1 MKRNDK
7 MLKNLII
14 SFICLFT
21 FACQKGKE
29 TSFDRFPEGKTK
41 EKTTVEGIE
50 LKDNDLQLTLF
61 ASEPDLFNPTNMDI
75 DHKGRIWICEAYNY
89 RNDVNNIPYNKKGD
103 KILILEDTNGDGK
116 SDKTKVFYQGE
127 DINSALGI
135 TVLGN
140 KTIVSCSPNVFVFT
154 DENGDD
160 IPDRKEVLFKTSA
173 GLQSD
178 HGVHSC
184 VFGPDG
190 KLYFN
195 FGNFGE
201 GLLDKN
207 NQPIKDIY
215 GRVIGQTK
223 APFQDGMAL
232 RCDVDGKNFEVL
244 AWNFRNNYELCIDS
258 YGRIWQ
264 SDNDDDGKKANRV
277 NYVIPGGNYGYKDEM
292 TGADWRV
299 NRTNLEDSAYNQ
311 HWHQNDPGVIPNLK
325 VTGSGSPTGIFVYE
339 GSLLPE
345 KYRNTLFLADAG
357 TNDVSS
363 YERINS
369 GAGYTIN
376 QNLILDAT
384 QKDMWFRPSDICA
397 APDGSVFVADW
408 YDSGVGGHFVGDLEK
423 GRIYRLTSNK
433 ADYKIPTYDFKS
445 VSSCVEALQ
454 NPSNSVRYL
463 AYSALSKFGKSAEN
477 ELIKLSKSTNPIF
490 QARAYWLL
498 SKLNENYILEAS
510 KNTNEQ
516 IRAAAVRMA
525 KRENNS
531 PFLTKMA
538 SDNSFQVKQAVG
550 SAIYKTDNL
559 QAWHNLA
566 NSYKTGDKWFLE
578 VIGIGADGQWDQYLE
593 AFLKDKNWM
602 NNGAAKD
609 IIWRSRSNITPEYLA
624 KIISSS
630 TITDSYRYFRAFDFQ
645 EKKAKNKALLGLLKN
660 SKSEEINLLVFK
672 HFDAETI
679 VQNPEFNI
687 ILPEVLEKIKSDKDF
702 IDIVAKYNLK
712 NQRTRLDKIVLESE
726 KPEVYEKAA
735 MVLSQL
741 FGVMP
746 LKEAIMAKPLVESKA
761 ITAIQRIGL
770 ADNEAITKQLILI
783 FSNTKFPFKIRE
795 AAVLAMVGYQSDV
808 KLWNLVKI
816 NKVPKEL
823 IPAAK
828 VVFSKTLHFDL
839 KEQFEQKFGKP
850 QEPQITL
857 KANFLNKKGN
867 ALKGKELFGMYCATC
882 HVVNGNGM
890 DFGPALSQI
899 GKKLTKESIYN
910 AIINPSQGISFGYE
924 GYNITL
930 TDGSAFQGI
939 ITSKTND
946 EYLVKLPGQSQ
957 IVAYKKNQVKSTTKM
972 ETSLMPAFPLKEE
985 EYLDLIGY
993 LEGLK

>member
-1 MKRNDK
+1 MP
-7 MLKNLII
+7 KNLII
-14 SFICLFT
+14 SFICLIT

-29 TSFDRFPEGKTK
+29 TSFDRFPEGNTK
-41 EKTTVEGIE
+41 EHITLEGIE
-50 LKDNDLQLTLF
+50 VKDNKLQLNLF

-140 KTIVSCSPNVFVFT
+140 KIIVSCSPNVFVFI

-160 IPDRKEVLFKTSA
+160 IPDKKEVLFKTSA

-244 AWNFRNNYELCIDS
+244 AWNFRNNYELCVDS

-264 SDNDDDGKKANRV
+264 SDNDDDGKKANRINFV
-277 NYVIPGGNYGYKDEM
+277 MPGGNYGYKDEM

-299 NRTNLEDSAYNQ
+299 NRTNLEDSVYNQ

-325 VTGSGSPTGIFVYE
+325 VTGYGSPTGIFIYE

-345 KYRNTLFLADAG
+345 KYRNMLFLADAG

-369 GAGYTIN
+369 GAGYTVN

-408 YDSGVGGHFVGDLEK
+408 YDSGVGGHFIGDLEK

-445 VSSCVEALQ
+445 VSSCIEALQ

-463 AYSALSKFGKSAEN
+463 AYSALSKFGKRAEN
-477 ELIKLSKSTNPIF
+477 ELVKLSKSTNPVF
-490 QARAYWLL
+490 KVRAYWLL
-498 SKLNENYILEAS
+498 SKLDEKYVLEAS

-525 KRENNS
+525 KKENNS
-531 PFLTKMA
+531 SFLTKMA

-550 SAIYKTDNL
+550 SAIYKTDNR
-559 QAWHNLA
+559 QAWLNLA
-566 NSYKTGDKWFLE
+566 NSYKTRDKWFLE
-578 VIGIGADGQWDQYLE
+578 AIGIGADGQWDQYLE
-593 AFLKDKNWM
+593 AFLKNKNWM
-602 NNGAAKD
+602 NDEAAKD
-609 IIWRSRSNITPEYLA
+609 IIWRSRSSKTPEYLT

-630 TITDSYRYFRAFDFQ
+630 TIDDSYRYFRAFDFQ
-645 EKKAKNKALLGLLKN
+645 EKNAKNKALLGLLKN
-660 SKSEEINLLVFK
+660 SKSEEINLLIFK

-687 ILPEVLEKIKSDKDF
+687 ILPEVLEKIKSDEDF
-702 IDIVAKYNLK
+702 IDIVAKYILK
-712 NQRTRLDKIVLESE
+712 NQRTRLEKIVLESE
-726 KPEVYEKAA
+726 KPAVYEKAA
-735 MVLSQL
+735 LVLSKL
-741 FGVMP
+741 FGVIP
-746 LKEAIMAKPLVESKA
+746 LKEAITAKPLVEAKA
-761 ITAIQRIGL
+761 IKAIQRIGL
-770 ADNEAITKQLILI
+770 VDNEVITKQLILI
-783 FSNTKFPFKIRE
+783 LSNKKFSFKIRE

-816 NKVPKEL
+816 NKIPKEL

-828 VVFSKTLHFDL
+828 VVFSKTFHSDL
-839 KEQFEQKFGKP
+839 KVQFEQKYGKP

-857 KANFLNKKGN
+857 SANFLDKKGN
-867 ALKGKELFGMYCATC
+867 AAKGKELFGMYCAAC

-910 AIINPSQGISFGYE
+910 AIVNPSQGISFGYE

-930 TDGSAFQGI
+930 TDGSVFQGI

-946 EYLVKLPGQSQ
+946 QYLVKLPGQSQ
-957 IVAYKKNQVKSTTKM
+957 IVAYKKNQVKSADKM
-972 ETSLMPAFPLKEE
+972 ETSLMPAFPLKETQ
-985 EYLDLIGY
+985 YLDLIGY

>member
-1 MKRNDK
+1 MCRN
-7 MLKNLII
+7 LVFFI
-14 SFICLFT
+14 SILFF
-21 FACQKGKE
+21 FACQKGQE
-29 TSFDRFPEGKTK
+29 NTFDRFPEGKNK
-41 EKTTVEGIE
+41 KFITVDGIE
-50 LKDNDLQLTLF
+50 LKDKDLQLTLF

-89 RNDVNNIPYNKKGD
+89 RNDVNNVPYDKKGD

-116 SDKTKVFYQGE
+116 SDKSKVFYQGE

-160 IPDRKEVLFKTSA
+160 VPDKKEILFKTIA

-264 SDNDDDGKKANRV
+264 SDNDDDGKKANRI
-277 NYVIPGGNYGYKDEM
+277 NYVMPGGNYGYKDEM

-299 NRTNLEDSAYNQ
+299 NRTNLEDSVFNQ

-325 VTGSGSPTGIFVYE
+325 VTGYGSPTGIFIYE

-363 YERINS
+363 YERINN
-369 GAGYTIN
+369 GAGYSIK

-408 YDSGVGGHFVGDLEK
+408 YDSGVGGHFIGDLEK
-423 GRIYRLTSNK
+423 GRIYRLSSNK
-433 ADYKIPTYDFKS
+433 ADYKTPSYDFNS
-445 VSSCVEALQ
+445 VSSCIEALQ

-463 AYSALSKFGKSAEN
+463 AYTALAKMGKKAEN
-477 ELIKLSKSTNPIF
+477 DLLKLTKSNIPVF

-498 SKLNENYILEAS
+498 SKLNEKYILEAS
-510 KNTNEQ
+510 KSANEQ
-516 IRAAAVRMA
+516 VRAASVRMT
-525 KRENNS
+525 KREKNS
-531 PFLTKMA
+531 VFLAEMA
-538 SDNSFQVKQAVG
+538 NDNSFQVKQAVG
-550 SAIYKTDNL
+550 SAIYKIQNR
-559 QAWHNLA
+559 QAWLNLA
-566 NSYKTGDKWFLE
+566 NSYKSGDKWFLE
-578 VIGIGADGQWDQYLE
+578 ALGIGAEGQWDNYLE
-593 AFLKDKNWM
+593 AYLQNKNWK
-602 NNGAAKD
+602 NSEAAKD
-609 IIWRSRSNITPEYLA
+609 IIWRSRGKKTAEYLSQ
-624 KIISSS
+624 IIF
-630 TITDSYRYFRAFDFQ
+630 DSNLQESLRYFRAFDFQ
-645 EKKAKNKALLGLLKN
+645 EKERKNKALLSLLKN
-660 SKSEEINLLVFK
+660 SKSEELNLLIFK

-679 VQNPEFNI
+679 VKNSEFNT
-687 ILPEVLEKIKSDKDF
+687 ILPQILAQIKSEADF
-702 IDIVAKYNLK
+702 IDIVSKYNLHHQRERLEKITFDSK
-712 NQRTRLDKIVLESE
+712 NPTLF
-726 KPEVYEKAA
+726 EKAA
-735 MVLSQL
+735 LVLTQL
-741 FGVMP
+741 FGVAP
-746 LKEAIMAKPLVESKA
+746 LKDVMSEKPLNESKA
-761 ITAIQRIGL
+761 INAIKRIGL
-770 ADNEAITKQLILI
+770 VDNEVITKQLILI
-783 FSNTKFPFKIRE
+783 VSNKKYPFKIRE
-795 AAVLAMVGYQSDV
+795 AAVLAMEGYQSDV

-828 VVFSKTLHFDL
+828 VVFTKTFHSDL
-839 KEQFEQKFGKP
+839 KVQFEQKFGKP
-850 QEPQITL
+850 QEPQLAI
-857 KANFLNKKGN
+857 KANFLNKNGN
-867 ALKGKELFGMYCATC
+867 VVKGKELFGMYCATC

-899 GKKLTKESIYN
+899 GKKLTRESLYN
-910 AIINPSQGISFGYE
+910 AIVNPSQGVSFGYE

-930 TDGSAFQGI
+930 NDGSAFQAI

-946 EYLVKLPGQSQ
+946 EYLMKLPGQSQ
-957 IVAYKKNQVKSTTKM
+957 ITSHKKSQVRSTTKM
-972 ETSLMPAFPLKEE
+972 ETSLMPAFPLKET
-985 EYLDLIGY
+985 EYLDLIEY
-993 LEGLK
+993 LEGLR

>member
-1 MKRNDK
+1 

-14 SFICLFT
+14 SFLCLLT
-21 FACQKGKE
+21 LACQKSQEG
-29 TSFDRFPEGKTK
+29 SYDRFPEGKTK
-41 EKTTVEGIE
+41 ENITLEGID

-89 RNDVNNIPYNKKGD
+89 RNDVNNVPYNKKGD
-103 KILILEDTNGDGK
+103 KILILEDTNADGK

-160 IPDRKEVLFKTSA
+160 IPDKKEILFKTIA

-215 GRVIGQTK
+215 GRLIGQTK

-232 RCDVDGKNFEVL
+232 RCDIDGKNFEVL

-264 SDNDDDGKKANRV
+264 SDNDDDGKKANRI
-277 NYVIPGGNYGYKDEM
+277 NYVMPGGNYGYKDEM

-299 NRTNLEDSAYNQ
+299 NRTNLEDSVFNQ

-325 VTGSGSPTGIFVYE
+325 VTGYGSPTGIFIYE

-345 KYRNTLFLADAG
+345 KYRNGLFLADAG

-363 YERINS
+363 YERIND
-369 GAGYTIN
+369 GAGYIIK

-384 QKDMWFRPSDICA
+384 KKDMWFRPSDICT

-408 YDSGVGGHFVGDLEK
+408 YDSGVGGHFIGDLEK
-423 GRIYRLTSNK
+423 GRIYRLSSNK
-433 ADYKIPTYDFKS
+433 TDYKIPTYDFKS

-463 AYSALSKFGKSAEN
+463 AYSALTKMSKNAES
-477 ELIKLSKSTNPIF
+477 ELVKLSKSTNPVF

-498 SKLNENYILEAS
+498 SKLDEKYVLEAS

-531 PFLTKMA
+531 SFFTQMA
-538 SDNSFQVKQAVG
+538 TDDSFQVKQAVG
-550 SAIYKTDNL
+550 SAIYKTDNQL
-559 QAWHNLA
+559 SWMNLA
-566 NSYKTGDKWFLE
+566 NSYKPGDKWFLE
-578 VIGIGADGQWDQYLE
+578 SIGIGADGQWDKYLE
-593 AFLKDKNWM
+593 AFLKGKNWI
-602 NNGAAKD
+602 NDESAKD
-609 IIWRSRSNITPEYLA
+609 IIWRSRSKKTSAYLA
-624 KIISSS
+624 KIISNLHIKE
-630 TITDSYRYFRAFDFQ
+630 TYRYFRAFDFQ
-645 EKKAKNKALLGLLKN
+645 DTTYKNQALLGLLKN
-660 SKSEEINLLVFK
+660 SKSEELSLLIFK
-672 HFDAETI
+672 HFDAKTI
-679 VQNPEFNI
+679 VKDTEFNS
-687 ILPEVLEKIKSDKDF
+687 ILPKVLENIKNDVDF
-702 IDIVAKYNLK
+702 IDIVSKYGLQ
-712 NQRTRLDKIVLESE
+712 NQRTRLEKIVLEST
-726 KPEVYEKAA
+726 KPDVYEKAA
-735 MVLSQL
+735 LVLSQL
-741 FGVMP
+741 FGVAP
-746 LKEAIMAKPLVESKA
+746 LKEAISQKPLNEDKA
-761 ITAIQRIGL
+761 IKAIQRLGL
-770 ADNEAITKQLILI
+770 VDNETISKQLILI
-783 FSNTKFPFKIRE
+783 FSNKKYPFKIRE
-795 AAVLAMVGYQSDV
+795 AAILAMEGYQSDV

-828 VVFSKTLHFDL
+828 VVFTKTFHSDL
-839 KEQFEQKFGKP
+839 KVQFEQKFGKP
-850 QEPQITL
+850 QEHQLAI
-857 KANFLNKKGN
+857 KANFLNKNGD
-867 ALKGKELFGMYCATC
+867 AVKGKELFGMYCTTC

-910 AIINPSQGISFGYE
+910 AIVNPSQGVSFGYE
-924 GYNITL
+924 GYNISL

-946 EYLVKLPGQSQ
+946 EYLVKMPGQSQ
-957 IVAYKKNQVKSTTKM
+957 IVAYKKNQVKSATKM
-972 ETSLMPAFPLKEE
+972 ETSLMPAFPLKET

>member
-1 MKRNDK
+1 MFKK
-7 MLKNLII
+7 LLLPFLYL
-14 SFICLFT
+14 SLL
-21 FACQKGKE
+21 ACQKSQE
-29 TSFDRFPEGKTK
+29 SSFDRFPEGKNK
-41 EKTTVEGIE
+41 KFITVDGIE
-50 LKDNDLQLTLF
+50 LKDPELQLTLF
-61 ASEPDLFNPTNMDI
+61 ASEQDLFNPTNMDI

-89 RNDVNNIPYNKKGD
+89 RNDVNNVPYNKKGD

-160 IPDRKEVLFKTSA
+160 IPEKKEILFKTVA

-264 SDNDDDGKKANRV
+264 SDNDDDGKKANRI
-277 NYVIPGGNYGYKDEM
+277 NYVMPGGNYGYKDEM

-299 NRTNLEDSAYNQ
+299 NRTNLEDSVYNQ

-325 VTGSGSPTGIFVYE
+325 VTGYGSPTGIFIYE

-363 YERINS
+363 YERINV
-369 GAGYTIN
+369 GAGYTIK

-384 QKDMWFRPSDICA
+384 QKDMWFRPSDICT

-408 YDSGVGGHFVGDLEK
+408 YDSGVGGHFIGDLEK

-433 ADYKIPTYDFKS
+433 ADYKIPSYDFKS
-445 VSSCVEALQ
+445 VNSCAEALQ

-463 AYSALSKFGKSAEN
+463 AYTALAKMGKNADS
-477 ELIKLSKSTNPIF
+477 ELVKLSKSDNPVF

-498 SKLNENYILEAS
+498 SKIDEKYVLEAS
-510 KNTNEQ
+510 QNPNEQ
-516 IRAAAVRMA
+516 VRAASVRMA

-531 PFLTKMA
+531 TFLASMA
-538 SDNSFQVKQAVG
+538 RDNSHQVKQAVG
-550 SAIYKTDNL
+550 SAINKTENQ
-559 QAWHNLA
+559 QAWLNLA

-578 VIGIGADGQWDQYLE
+578 AIGIGADGNWDNYL
-593 AFLKDKNWM
+593 AAYLKDKNWR
-602 NNGAAKD
+602 NDEAAKD
-609 IIWRSRSNITPEYLA
+609 IIWRSRAKNTPEYLA
-624 KIISSS
+624 EIISS
-630 TITDSYRYFRAFDFQ
+630 TDLKDSYRYFRAFDFQ
-645 EKKAKNKALLGLLKN
+645 EKNTKNKALLSLLKN
-660 SKSEEINLLVFK
+660 SKSEELSLLIFK
-672 HFDAETI
+672 HFDAESI
-679 VQNPEFNI
+679 VKDTEFNA
-687 ILPEVLEKIKSDKDF
+687 ILPRVLGNIKNDVDF
-702 IDIVAKYNLK
+702 IDIVAKYGLQ
-712 NQRTRLDKIVLESE
+712 NQRTRLENIVLENTN
-726 KPEVYEKAA
+726 PEVYEKAA

-746 LKEAIMAKPLVESKA
+746 LKEAISAKPLVEEKA
-761 ITAIQRIGL
+761 IKAIQRIGL
-770 ADNEAITKQLILI
+770 VDNETITKQLILI
-783 FSNTKFPFKIRE
+783 FSNKKYPFKIRE
-795 AAVLAMVGYQSDV
+795 AAVLAMEGYQSDV
-808 KLWNLVKI
+808 KLWNLAKI

-828 VVFSKTLHFDL
+828 VVFTKTFHSDL
-839 KEQFEQKFGKP
+839 KVQFEQKFGKP
-850 QEPQITL
+850 QEPRIAV

-867 ALKGKELFGMYCATC
+867 ATKGKELFGMYCSTC

-899 GKKLTKESIYN
+899 GKKLTRESLYN
-910 AIINPSQGISFGYE
+910 AIINPSQGVSFGYE

-946 EYLVKLPGQSQ
+946 ELLVKLPGQSQ
-957 IVAYKKNQVKSTTKM
+957 IVAYKKAQVKSATKM
-972 ETSLMPAFPLKEE
+972 ETSLMPAIPLKEN
-985 EYLDLIGY
+985 EYLDLIEY
-993 LEGLK
+993 LGGMK